1 MDAYTPV
8 LLVLVFALVAAGVA
22 YYQYQR
28 KLERQRQLRALA
40 LGQGLDFSID
50 DPFDTLGEPFALLRK
65 GDGRGVENVLWGAWH
80 GTEVRAFD
88 YWYYEESSDSKG
100 HRSKTYSRFDCVIA
114 LVDAHCP
121 QLQISEENLFTRLA
135 DALAFRDIE
144 FESEEFNRAFQVQS
158 DDRRFASYM
167 VDARMMEWLLTTHP
181 YLRFEVHGPRLL
193 CYVRRVAPDQ
203 TGELLET
210 SAGFVAAVP
219 RVVHDVYGEAR

>member
-1 MDAYTPV
+1 MDALGPV
-8 LLVLVFALVAAGVA
+8 VFIIL
-22 YYQYQR
+22 
-28 KLERQRQLRALA
+28 ALA
-40 LGQGLDFSID
+40 VGGVVLYLQWQLAEKRRQAWAAAAATLGFQFSAQDPFGLVSLPFVLFRSGDGQG
-50 DPFDTLGEPFALLRK
+50 T
-65 GDGRGVENVLWGAWH
+65 ENVIWGRWNDLDLK
-80 GTEVRAFD
+80 VFD
-88 YWYYEESSDSKG
+88 AWYYIRRHNTKG
-100 HRSKTYSRFDCVIA
+100 GSRREYHRFTCA
-114 LVDAHCP
+114 LVDLPVSCP
-121 QLQISEENLFTRLA
+121 HLSVSRETVLSRLA
-135 DALAFRDIE
+135 DGLGMRDIE